1 MSIGR
6 WWCGREDLGQDPLK
20 DLIDQGE
27 WTDGHFVMKLTN
39 RRKEKAR
46 KCTRRRKGEQ
56 CPPWSTNRK
65 VAENGD

>member
-1 MSIGR
+1 
-6 WWCGREDLGQDPLK
+6 LGGGGAGEKTLVKTPLK

-27 WTDGHFVMKLTN
+27 WTDGHFVIKLTN

-46 KCTRRRKGEQ
+46 KCTGRRKGEQ

-65 VAENGD
+65 VAENGG